1 MGHTVWI
8 EQCGDYAHS
17 DGWRQR
23 WQSYGSRLELQ
34 EDANGWCLVC
44 TGTEEE
50 SGAGTEELFHDP
62 RYYNAWN
69 AVHGACGLRLR
80 IYSEHEAAHAVL
92 HIRYS
97 EDRWQ
102 TSENRW
108 RHAMPLRAGLND
120 IVLPFDDGQWTAEG
134 RESYI
139 EPGPDTADLLA
150 ALAIRR
156 TGRGNT
162 WKLYAVGFE
171 TKPCSDGG
179 VPPFLSGLTLK
190 GARLDR
196 EFSGGHPVR
205 FRGAV
210 TG

>member
-139 EPGPDTADLLA
+139 RRIFWRHWPFGGPDGATP
-150 ALAIRR
+150 
-156 TGRGNT
+156 GSCM
-162 WKLYAVGFE
+162 
-171 TKPCSDGG
+171 P
-179 VPPFLSGLTLK
+179 SGLKQSPAPT
-190 GARLDR
+190 AACRP
-196 EFSGGHPVR
+196 F
-205 FRGAV
+205 
-210 TG
+210 